1 MSCVKNEAELETM
14 ILNNNKL
21 FIQVL
26 GEDVLKIDPQKITF
40 IGNQVV
46 VGQSNR
52 FDLLYSYDTHEDV
65 LVKMGEKAHYIRHLI
80 IVELKFRELRT
91 EDLVQVGRY
100 MNAIYGCDAEYTNK
114 DVFSLQPIGVLV
126 GIGMDQN
133 LEYIHGAGI
142 LDEKK
147 IMLMNIKSVINFEKL
162 EEESVDTNV
171 LTIDKRLKE
180 ELFRK
185 PTGNESETEV
195 KE

>member
-1 MSCVKNEAELETM
+1 MTCIKNEADLERM
-14 ILNNNKL
+14 ILYNNEL

-26 GEDVLKIDPQKITF
+26 GEDVLKIDPQKIAF

-65 LVKMGEKAHYIRHLI
+65 LVELGEKAHYIRHLV

-100 MNAIYGCDAEYTNK
+100 MNAINSCDAEYMNK
-114 DVFSLQPIGVLV
+114 DVFALQPIGVLV
-126 GIGMDQN
+126 GIGMDKN

-142 LDEKK
+142 LDKEKV
-147 IMLMNIKSVINFEKL
+147 MLMNITSVINFEKC

-180 ELFRK
+180 EIFRK
-185 PTGNESETEV
+185 PTGNESETGV
-195 KE
+195 KG